1 MEKLVTE
8 TVIENTITCVEL
20 NPCWTQQRL
29 KKMIFL

>member
-20 NPCWTQQRL
+20 NPC
-29 KKMIFL
+29 